1 MVRAARWFVAHVA
14 PKLVFLRDVYPEYKV
29 RLLGHSLGAGVA
41 TLACLLLRSHDQLS
55 DIECIAFAPPACIS
69 SELAGDASACVTS
82 IVNRDDLL
90 SYMSYQTTSSI
101 MSMLMPFN
109 PANLFRGKQQKDVS
123 MTKSKSTSHSKEQ
136 RCFFRFA
143 EHVICVLFATLDCQ
157 LGG

>member
-90 SYMSYQTTSSI
+90 SYMSYQTTRQHHVDAHAVQSRKPVSWQAAKGCLDDKI
-101 MSMLMPFN
+101 KINF
-109 PANLFRGKQQKDVS
+109 AQQR
-123 MTKSKSTSHSKEQ
+123 TKMFLSLCRTCDMCAFCNS
-136 RCFFRFA
+136 
-143 EHVICVLFATLDCQ
+143 
-157 LGG
+157 